1 MPHFD
6 IWMCKTG
13 RNIE

>member
-1 MPHFD
+1 MPYFD